1 MPGESHQPQQ
11 LKKKYVENL
20 TVQLKQCD
28 SILKELLT
36 VKLHQGYVEPF
47 LKASGKY
54 RGVLEDPMDLYKVQ
68 HRLQTDYYKHPIQF
82 ANDIRRIVSETYRY
96 SNPTD
101 PIIAKAS
108 DFQHNFELMFARVS
122 YETVDPVWIN
132 GKNSF
137 TVLCLLQF
145 T

>member
-1 MPGESHQPQQ
+1 M
-11 LKKKYVENL
+11 
-20 TVQLKQCD
+20 KQCD

-36 VKLHQGYVEPF
+36 VKLHQSYVEPF
-47 LKASGKY
+47 LKTSGKY
-54 RGVLEDPMDLYKVQ
+54 RDVVEDPMDLYKVQ
-68 HRLQTDYYKHPIQF
+68 HRLQTEYYKHPIQF

-96 SNPTD
+96 NNPTD
-101 PIIAKAS
+101 PIFSKAS

-137 TVLCLLQF
+137 REMGIFEF